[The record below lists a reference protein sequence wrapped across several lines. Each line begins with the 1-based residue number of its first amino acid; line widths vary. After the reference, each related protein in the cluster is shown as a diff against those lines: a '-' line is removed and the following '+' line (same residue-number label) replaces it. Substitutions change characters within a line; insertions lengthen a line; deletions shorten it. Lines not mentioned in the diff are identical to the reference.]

1 MLQTVVGY
9 AKRMAFRRSIEM
21 TRASSIPKPRG
32 FKPYLYRAIEEYHL
46 DALKRFLAFLHRKYE
61 TRLSFWADL
70 FPILF
75 DRPSPETDKQFK
87 QIEARLVSQFTIEQ
101 CWKLQSQLHDGLEKM
116 LEQARTPLGYKLVS
130 DPLYLFL
137 LRWPGEGEAYWIGT
151 QFDLYDPGKPLRV
164 NVLRRVAD
172 HLRGLRCAALR
183 TCEQCKCFF
192 IPADRRPAGFCSVRC
207 RFAAVNQRRKEERR
221 RRREKKKRG

>member
-1 MLQTVVGY
+1 MVGGY
-9 AKRMAFRRSIEM
+9 GKGVAFCGSTKMA
-21 TRASSIPKPRG
+21 RASSILKPRG

-46 DALKRFLAFLHRKYE
+46 DALRRFLAFLHKKYE

-87 QIEARLVSQFTIEQ
+87 QLEAQLLSQFTIEQ
-101 CWKLQSQLHDGLEKM
+101 CWKLQRQLRDELEKM
-116 LEQARTPLGYKLVS
+116 IEQAETPLGYKLAS

-151 QFDLYDPGKPLRV
+151 QFDLYDPGKPLRL

-172 HLRGLRCAALR
+172 HLRGLRRSALR
-183 TCEQCKCFF
+183 TCQQCKRFF
-192 IPADRRPAGFCSVRC
+192 IPADRRPARFCSVPC

-221 RRREKKKRG
+221 GRRKKKKSR